1 MGTVG
6 WESLVSTL
14 QASVAAGESGPLI
27 VLSGE
32 ADVTNTPQLSAV
44 LDGQLASGTRY
55 LTVDVTGLS
64 FADTSSIRTLLLA
77 SRTLRQRGG
86 DLVLLRPQPALARM
100 LEILGAQQ
108 LLAIRDETGAAPEPE
123 P

>member
-77 SRTLRQRGG
+77 ARTLRQRGG
-86 DLVLLRPQPALARM
+86 ELVLLRPQQALGRM
-100 LEILGAQQ
+100 LEILGAEQM
-108 LLAIRDETGAAPEPE
+108 LAIRDETEAAPEPE

>member
-1 MGTVG
+1 
-6 WESLVSTL
+6 VSTL
-14 QASVAAGESGPLI
+14 YTSVAAGESGPLV

-32 ADVTNTPQLSAV
+32 ADVTNTPQLSEL
-44 LDGQLASGTRY
+44 LDGQLAGGTQY

-77 SRTLRQRGG
+77 ARTLRQRGG
-86 DLVLLRPQPALARM
+86 DLVLLHPQRALARM
-100 LEILGAQQ
+100 LEILGADE
-108 LLAIRDETGAAPEPE
+108 LLAVRTDTEAAPEPE

>member
-44 LDGQLASGTRY
+44 LDGQLASGTQY

-77 SRTLRQRGG
+77 ARTLRQRGG
-86 DLVLLRPQPALARM
+86 ELVLLRPQQALARM
-100 LEILGAQQ
+100 LEILGAEQM
-108 LLAIRDETGAAPEPE
+108 LAIRDETEAAPEPE

>member
-1 MGTVG
+1 
-6 WESLVSTL
+6 VSTL
-14 QASVAAGESGPLI
+14 HASVAAGEPGPLI

-32 ADVTNTPQLSAV
+32 ADVTNTPQLSEL
-44 LDGQLASGTRY
+44 LDGQLASGTQY

-77 SRTLRQRGG
+77 ARTLRQRGG

-108 LLAIRDETGAAPEPE
+108 MLAIRDETGAAPEPE